1 MREDEQ
7 VSPPPPSS
15 ATALIPVSDPWRAG
29 LRLPVFGTL
38 ALALVFFLYAAPAKE
53 TPFLFHHA
61 PWTNDPYDTAI
72 SFMMFFVPLIA
83 VLCAPRVLLCRRAE
97 PLPSARI
104 RDVLRGSRVILAG
117 ITLTLAA
124 EWISVFVRDISVQW
138 NGATRLQ
145 IGMLVVMSGLDLG
158 GILAVRRAGLPRP
171 GGEPSLRID
180 PDWLGDLLGLVDTW
194 GRRLGTAGR
203 VALWVEGL
211 ADRHLLARIRRHPLW
226 TALAVC
232 AVFGAGVGV
241 NQGQREGYGG
251 PVTVLAVLLLTVGM
265 FGLLVAAGDYLGIV
279 RSSSPWHGPA
289 RRVVDAAVITSVG
302 MFVPFALR
310 NGLWWL
316 VGSDS
321 SAAGLSQLVALLA
334 ISVLVIFATAYAAE
348 TALHLHSEPRPA

>member
-1 MREDEQ
+1 M
-7 VSPPPPSS
+7 SPPPPSS
-15 ATALIPVSDPWRAG
+15 ATALIPVGDPWRAG

-72 SFMMFFVPLIA
+72 SFMLFFVPLIA

-97 PLPSARI
+97 PLPTARI
-104 RDVLRGSRVILAG
+104 RDVLRGCMVILAG

-124 EWISVFVRDISVQW
+124 EWISVCVRDVSVQW
-138 NGATRLQ
+138 NGATWLQ
-145 IGMLVVMSGLDLG
+145 IGMLVVMSVLDIG
-158 GILAVRRAGLPRP
+158 GILAVRRAGLPRL
-171 GGEPSLRID
+171 GGELAPDTD
-180 PDWLGDLLGLVDTW
+180 PDWLGDLLGFVDTW

-203 VALWVEGL
+203 VALWAEGL
-211 ADRHLLARIRRHPLW
+211 ADRHLLVRIRCHPLW

-232 AVFGAGVGV
+232 AVFGAGVGL
-241 NQGQREGYGG
+241 NQGLREGYSG
-251 PVTVLAVLLLTVGM
+251 PVTVLTVLLLTAGM
-265 FGLLVAAGDYLGIV
+265 FGLLVAAGHYLGIV

-289 RRVVDAAVITSVG
+289 RRLVDAAVITSVG

-316 VGSDS
+316 VGSNS
-321 SAAGLSQLVALLA
+321 SAAGLIQLVALLA
-334 ISVLVIFATAYAAE
+334 ISVLVIFVAVYAAE
-348 TALHLHSEPRPA
+348 TALHLHSESGAA

>member
-1 MREDEQ
+1 
-7 VSPPPPSS
+7 
-15 ATALIPVSDPWRAG
+15 
-29 LRLPVFGTL
+29 
-38 ALALVFFLYAAPAKE
+38 
-53 TPFLFHHA
+53 
-61 PWTNDPYDTAI
+61 
-72 SFMMFFVPLIA
+72 MFFVPLIA

-180 PDWLGDLLGLVDTW
+180 PDWLGDLLGFVDTW

-310 NGLWWL
+310 NGDLGPRDL
-316 VGSDS
+316 RHGVRCRDGSAPALRAAARL
-321 SAAGLSQLVALLA
+321 SATRAPPRIPTRQVEISPPPGRLRPCPRPPA
-334 ISVLVIFATAYAAE
+334 ISSPPPVAMSV
-348 TALHLHSEPRPA
+348 S